1 MIIAA
6 VKWGIDMIE
15 FWSALL
21 DPDNEFLRFAVY
33 IAALASVSFGVIGTF
48 VVTRRISYLA
58 GAVSHC
64 IFGGIGAAIYLQQK
78 VGIAWFDPMY
88 GAVLSALLAA
98 SLIGIVSLYAKQRE
112 DTVIGALW
120 AVGMASG
127 LLFLD
132 FTPGYFDLMSYLFGD
147 ILIISKSDLW
157 AVIGLNLIVVS
168 FSVYFYNKL
177 LAVCYDDE
185 FARLRGIHSNL
196 FYILLLCLTA
206 LTIVL
211 LVRVVGIIMVIALLT
226 IPAAVAGQFARRL
239 WHVMILAVILCLA
252 FSWTGLVVSYR
263 YNLSTG
269 PAIIVIAGI
278 TYLAVLSGSK
288 IIYRIIIKIN

>member
-1 MIIAA
+1 
-6 VKWGIDMIE
+6 
-15 FWSALL
+15 
-21 DPDNEFLRFAVY
+21 
-33 IAALASVSFGVIGTF
+33 
-48 VVTRRISYLA
+48 
-58 GAVSHC
+58 
-64 IFGGIGAAIYLQQK
+64 
-78 VGIAWFDPMY
+78 MY

-98 SLIGIVSLYAKQRE
+98 LLIGIVSLYAKQRE

-157 AVIGLNLIVVS
+157 AVIGLDLIVVS

-211 LVRVVGIIMVIALLT
+211 LVRVVGINYHGYCTANDSRSRCRTVCKEAL
-226 IPAAVAGQFARRL
+226 ACNDSG
-239 WHVMILAVILCLA
+239 
-252 FSWTGLVVSYR
+252 R
-263 YNLSTG
+263 YFVPG
-269 PAIIVIAGI
+269 F
-278 TYLAVLSGSK
+278 
-288 IIYRIIIKIN
+288 